1 MENQPIEQV
10 VQQPTAQPMAP
21 TGQQAS
27 SANVWYGVAVVVV
40 IAIALGVAYFVMNPA
55 STGTE
60 EEAANSQTTPLE
72 QTQTTVPTAGNTTAD
87 ISAELNQIPD
97 TSASLDA
104 DAASSESDIQ
114 NL

>member
-1 MENQPIEQV
+1 MENQPIEQG
-10 VQQPTAQPMAP
+10 VQQSAPQPVMPAP
-21 TGQQAS
+21 KEVS
-27 SANVWYGVAVVVV
+27 SVNIGFIGGAALLV
-40 IAIALGVAYFVMNPA
+40 IIALGIAYFIMNPTSGSNTTA
-55 STGTE
+55 DVV
-60 EEAANSQTTPLE
+60 SQTESTL
-72 QTQTTVPTAGNTTAD
+72 PTAGNTTAD